1 MSESV
6 ERIDQEIQSLP
17 ISEQVELS
25 QRLSERLTE
34 QRPVPTKIT
43 FRDGDDLEQKC
54 VDALSSPAAPMTD
67 DDWKELTADA
77 QAHYQASRS
86 A

>member
-1 MSESV
+1 MSATV
-6 ERIDQEIQSLP
+6 ERIDQEIQNLP

-25 QRLSERLTE
+25 QRLSERLTG
-34 QRPVPTKIT
+34 QRPVPSKIT
-43 FRDGDDLEQKC
+43 FSDGDDLEQKC

-67 DDWKELTADA
+67 DDWEDLATDA

>member
-1 MSESV
+1 MSATV
-6 ERIDQEIQSLP
+6 ERIGQEIKSLP

-34 QRPVPTKIT
+34 QRLVPSRIT

-54 VDALSSPAAPMTD
+54 VDAQSSPAVPMTD
-67 DDWKELTADA
+67 DDWNDLAADA
-77 QAHYQASRS
+77 QAHFQASRS